1 MNRVLSNLSQKEIE
15 SLLTDCQS
23 AIGDMH
29 SQQSYRE
36 HVDHEVLCA
45 VTAMNDEIVAESGG
59 MSSKTHLEQAVQVFI
74 DLVWDTHQEKC
85 ADQQADNVPF

>member
-1 MNRVLSNLSQKEIE
+1 MNRVLSNLSQEEIE

-45 VTAMNDEIVAESGG
+45 VRAMNDEIVAESGG
-59 MSSKTHLEQAVQVFI
+59 MSSKTHLEHAVQVFI
-74 DLVWDTHQEKC
+74 DLVWDNHQEKC